1 MECVLLRLLGALPL
15 AYALL
20 FRVRPRRA
28 RRRRRTSRF
37 RRFVIR
43 MKQALG
49 WVPYLAALQNQSPAD
64 QISAH
69 LEHLDLY
76 ALEGAG
82 LVYVTGVSDN
92 QDLADFRAG
101 EITRQEFLSRLS
113 VKVGNTED
121 LRERRNGYRRKC
133 DKGQT
138 HLWFWCFA
146 VDRRCV
152 GERLCHLEFESAGA
166 ARTRSE
172 CKGCHVKH
180 REYWKYP
187 ALHSF
192 AWIMSRMTRVF
203 ATLGQP
209 GLAPTELE
217 DFEIAF
223 PSSQRLQ

>member
-37 RRFVIR
+37 RRFIIR

-49 WVPYLAALQNQSPAD
+49 WAPYLAALQNQSPAD

-121 LRERRNGYRRKC
+121 L
-133 DKGQT
+133 Q
-138 HLWFWCFA
+138 
-146 VDRRCV
+146 
-152 GERLCHLEFESAGA
+152 RLCHLEFESAGA

-192 AWIMSRMTRVF
+192 AWIMSRMTGVF